1 MKKTAF
7 SDSSDVS
14 IHLIHMFMSQQG
26 IVKLIKAG
34 VSCGLSF
41 ARDLLLSVEMQDEE
55 EEDEEP
61 ETPGTSKR
69 NNKVRV
75 SK

>member
-1 MKKTAF
+1 MEK
-7 SDSSDVS
+7 
-14 IHLIHMFMSQQG
+14 
-26 IVKLIKAG
+26 
-34 VSCGLSF
+34 
-41 ARDLLLSVEMQDEE
+41 QDEE

-75 SK
+75 SQWERCFCVFRCFRLEELLAVVAFCSYSTADTS

>member
-1 MKKTAF
+1 M
-7 SDSSDVS
+7 VS
-14 IHLIHMFMSQQG
+14 MEI
-26 IVKLIKAG
+26 
-34 VSCGLSF
+34 
-41 ARDLLLSVEMQDEE
+41 QDEEEE

-75 SK
+75 SG

>member
-1 MKKTAF
+1 M
-7 SDSSDVS
+7 
-14 IHLIHMFMSQQG
+14 
-26 IVKLIKAG
+26 
-34 VSCGLSF
+34 
-41 ARDLLLSVEMQDEE
+41 EMQDEEEE

-75 SK
+75 SHFFSKEVASVFYDIFIWRNCVHWWCFFS

>member
-1 MKKTAF
+1 MHLLILL
-7 SDSSDVS
+7 VS
-14 IHLIHMFMSQQG
+14 M
-26 IVKLIKAG
+26 
-34 VSCGLSF
+34 
-41 ARDLLLSVEMQDEE
+41 EMQDEE

-75 SK
+75 SQWGSCFCVSCCFCLEELFAVVAFCS

>member
-1 MKKTAF
+1 MDCNEF
-7 SDSSDVS
+7 ISRLVS
-14 IHLIHMFMSQQG
+14 MG
-26 IVKLIKAG
+26 
-34 VSCGLSF
+34 
-41 ARDLLLSVEMQDEE
+41 MQDEEEEEEE

-75 SK
+75 SQ